1 MEKKH
6 NSLEASNWESDVI
19 QWDRHNWKQ
28 ALPFWEKH
36 AGLKPGMH
44 ALGIGERGGGLS
56 LWLAMKGLRVV
67 CSDYNPM
74 PDSTAV
80 LHKKYGMDHLISYDR
95 QDACTLTY
103 ADKSFDVVILKSVL
117 GALGTKERQQQAID
131 EFYRVLKPGGVLL
144 FAENTAGTKFHM
156 AVRKKFAGWSS
167 YWRYP
172 HPKTDMD
179 LFDKFAKKDCKMIGF
194 WGFVGK
200 GALELPMRLADIL
213 SRPFVPKHWRYILVG
228 VFQK

>member
-1 MEKKH
+1 MEKQH
-6 NSLEASNWESDVI
+6 NSLGPSDWENDVI
-19 QWDRHNWKQ
+19 QWDRHNWQQ

-36 AGLKPGMH
+36 AGLEPGMC

-56 LWLAMKGLRVV
+56 LWLAMKGLDVV

-74 PDSTAV
+74 PDSTAI
-80 LHKKYGMDHLISYDR
+80 LHKKYGVDHRITYDR
-95 QDACTLTY
+95 QDACALTY
-103 ADKSFDVVILKSVL
+103 EDGSFDVVILKSVL
-117 GALGTKERQQQAID
+117 GALGTKERQQQALD

-144 FAENTAGTKFHM
+144 FAENTSATLFHM

-172 HPKTDMD
+172 NPKKDMD
-179 LFDKFAKKDCKMIGF
+179 LFKKFPKINYTTIGF

-200 GALELPMRLADIL
+200 GRLEAPMRLADIL